1 MEHHAIL
8 SPATVRAPGR
18 RAGQLLAALGVA
30 LPVLAVFAPLG
41 LAPLLAT
48 TAVALLA
55 LDGRRCLAGLRALL
69 PLAGL
74 LAALSLWAVLSAAWS
89 LVPQHSLLEGLRLL
103 AICAAGLVAV
113 AAGRMLEPE
122 ERQRVA
128 RGALLG
134 VGLAAVLLI
143 VERFTGGALTR
154 LLLGLPPGA
163 VPLTRYDRA
172 ATTLAL
178 ALWPALLGAGGR
190 RGRWIMGALAAT
202 VLGTVLVLYSQAAV
216 LAVVAG
222 LLVFPIARLW
232 PRLTAGVLVA
242 GLLAGAVALPAITP
256 DFRSIVAIH
265 QNAPWLKVSA
275 IHRLAIWR
283 FTADRIAERP
293 LLGWG
298 MDASRALPGGRTD
311 IHDVLPDSGVSPNSE
326 ALPLHPHDALL
337 QWEVEL
343 GIPGTLL
350 CLAAIGWVLW
360 RIGWT
365 PGLAPRA
372 QACALAFAAAAI
384 PVALLSYGVW
394 QAWWQSCLWLAA
406 ALLTGVAGSPR
417 GRDGQ

>member
-1 MEHHAIL
+1 
-8 SPATVRAPGR
+8 
-18 RAGQLLAALGVA
+18 
-30 LPVLAVFAPLG
+30 
-41 LAPLLAT
+41 
-48 TAVALLA
+48 
-55 LDGRRCLAGLRALL
+55 
-69 PLAGL
+69 
-74 LAALSLWAVLSAAWS
+74 
-89 LVPQHSLLEGLRLL
+89 
-103 AICAAGLVAV
+103 
-113 AAGRMLEPE
+113 MLETE

-134 VGLAAVLLI
+134 VGLAALLLV
-143 VERFTGGALTR
+143 VERFTAGALTR

-190 RGRWIMGALAAT
+190 RGPWIMGALAAA
-202 VLGTVLVLYSQAAV
+202 VLATVLVLYSQAAV
-216 LAVVAG
+216 LAVFVG

-242 GLLAGAVALPAITP
+242 GLLAGAIALPVMTP

-275 IHRLAIWR
+275 VHRLAIWR

-365 PGLAPRA
+365 PGLAPRV

-406 ALLTGVAGSPR
+406 ALLTGVADRPR